1 MRFTKT
7 SNSNQQVAEHLEEYD
22 PGIGDQKRLVLSTR
36 GPSMVNQ
43 FPRDMVPLLRCHIDS
58 GELALAGELRSDADG
73 VLDAVLHCE
82 TCGAEFRIEDGIAC
96 LLPDQLTPE
105 DRHEIS
111 IRDTIDYDCTN
122 PGSFL
127 PPAEGWR
134 SVFSDILEVPAHLDE
149 LQTSPTNT
157 VLELACGDGRF
168 TSLIAK
174 TGARILAVDFSIN
187 ALRLLGRRLPTGARV
202 GRVHA
207 DINQLHLASRAFDRA
222 LTLTPLDSRD
232 ERMNMYR
239 TIAHALKGDGR
250 YVGSFEHD
258 DLNRRLLG
266 LPLMRRYSKDGIL
279 IEHLTTKTMRLE
291 AAPYFSK
298 LRVCPIRPRVPFVRK
313 LPPSLALPL
322 LRLVAA
328 LPFVRHFGEL
338 LLLTAQD
345 PVRLPVEG
353 QHRSGNRIAKGAYR
367 SYMRKKN
374 KKASWG
380 EEAV

>member
-1 MRFTKT
+1 L
-7 SNSNQQVAEHLEEYD
+7 NAV
-22 PGIGDQKRLVLSTR
+22 
-36 GPSMVNQ
+36 
-43 FPRDMVPLLRCHIDS
+43 LRCKIC
-58 GELALAGELRSDADG
+58 R
-73 VLDAVLHCE
+73 
-82 TCGAEFRIEDGIAC
+82 AEYLIEDGIAC
-96 LLPDQLTPE
+96 LLPDWLTPE
-105 DRHEIS
+105 DKLEMS
-111 IRDTIDYDCTN
+111 IRDRVDYDCTN
-122 PGSFL
+122 AGSFV
-127 PPAEGWR
+127 PPTEGWR
-134 SVFSDILEVPAHLDE
+134 SVLSDILEVPAHLDE
-149 LQTSPTNT
+149 LQTLPSHT

-187 ALRLLGRRLPTGARV
+187 ALRLLAQRLPAGAKV
-202 GRVHA
+202 GRVQA

-239 TIAHALKGDGR
+239 TIAHALTDSGR

-298 LRVCPIRPRVPFVRK
+298 LHVRPIRPRVPFVAK
-313 LPPSLALPL
+313 LPPGLALPL

-353 QHRSGNRIAKGAYR
+353 EHRSGNRVAKGAYR
-367 SYMRKKN
+367 SYMRQKN

-380 EEAV
+380 EESI

>member
-1 MRFTKT
+1 
-7 SNSNQQVAEHLEEYD
+7 
-22 PGIGDQKRLVLSTR
+22 
-36 GPSMVNQ
+36 
-43 FPRDMVPLLRCHIDS
+43 LLRCNMDA
-58 GELALAGELRSDADG
+58 GELALAEEPSGGADG
-73 VLDAVLHCE
+73 VLKAVLRCK
-82 TCGAEFRIEDGIAC
+82 TCRAEYRIEDGIAC
-96 LLPDQLTPE
+96 LLPDQISSE
-105 DRHEIS
+105 DKHEMRM
-111 IRDTIDYDCTN
+111 RDTIDYDCRN
-122 PGSFL
+122 PGAFV

-134 SVFSDILEVPAHLDE
+134 SVLSDSLEVSAHLDQ
-149 LQTSPTNT
+149 LQALPTNT

-187 ALRLLGRRLPTGARV
+187 GLRLLAQRLPTGAKV

-239 TIAHALKGDGR
+239 TIAHALRDDGC

-298 LRVCPIRPRVPFVRK
+298 LRVRPIRPRVPFVAK
-313 LPPSLALPL
+313 LPPGLALPL

-328 LPFVRHFGEL
+328 VPFVRHFGEL
-338 LLLTAQD
+338 LLLTAQA

-353 QHRSGNRIAKGAYR
+353 EHRSGNRAAKGAYR
-367 SYMRKKN
+367 SYMRNKN
-374 KKASWG
+374 KKAAWG
-380 EEAV
+380 EESV

>member
-1 MRFTKT
+1 
-7 SNSNQQVAEHLEEYD
+7 
-22 PGIGDQKRLVLSTR
+22 
-36 GPSMVNQ
+36 MVHQ
-43 FPRDMVPLLRCHIDS
+43 FPRDMVSLLRCNKDR
-58 GELALAGELRSDADG
+58 GELAIAKELRGDGDG
-73 VLDAVLHCE
+73 VLDAVLRCKS
-82 TCGAEFRIEDGIAC
+82 CRAEFRIEDGIAR
-96 LLPDQLTPE
+96 LLPNQLSPE
-105 DRHEIS
+105 DKHEMN
-111 IRDTIDYDCTN
+111 IRDTIDYDFTN
-122 PGSFL
+122 PVPFV
-127 PPAEGWR
+127 PPPEGWR
-134 SVFSDILEVPAHLDE
+134 SALSDMLEVPQHLHG
-149 LQTSPTNT
+149 LQSSRSNT

-168 TSLIAK
+168 TALVAE
-174 TGARILAVDFSIN
+174 TGASILAVDFSIN
-187 ALRLLGRRLPTGARV
+187 ALRLLAHRLPSGARV

-239 TIAHALKGDGR
+239 TIAHALKDDGR

-298 LRVCPIRPRVPFVRK
+298 LLVRPIRPRVPFVAK
-313 LPPSLALPL
+313 LPPGLALPL

-353 QHRSGNRIAKGAYR
+353 EHRSGNRAAKGAYR
-367 SYMRKKN
+367 FYMRKKN
-374 KKASWG
+374 KK
-380 EEAV
+380 